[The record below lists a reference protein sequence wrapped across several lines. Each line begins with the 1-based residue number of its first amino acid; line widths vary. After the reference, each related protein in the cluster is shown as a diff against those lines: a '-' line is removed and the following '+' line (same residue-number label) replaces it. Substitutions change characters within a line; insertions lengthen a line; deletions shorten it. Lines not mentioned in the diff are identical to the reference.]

1 MDDGNALFGVV
12 GPHLPPQL
20 PYPSRHAPSL
30 HLPAAVT
37 LPDLV
42 TGIPVNGGEESTSTG
57 CNTRGTSVVSVPDG
71 RNRSLVIST
80 SVGRILEEFLIH
92 HEL

>member
-1 MDDGNALFGVV
+1 MDDGNALLGVV
-12 GPHLPPQL
+12 GPHLPPHPTHPATRL
-20 PYPSRHAPSL
+20 L
-30 HLPAAVT
+30 FMHLPAAVT

-42 TGIPVNGGEESTSTG
+42 TGTPVNGEESTSTG

-80 SVGRILEEFLIH
+80 SVGRVLEEFLIH